1 MDLIELR
8 EFLRSDKGRLL
19 LCYLTDFMVET
30 AAKANTNAE
39 WVKGMG
45 MLINHLNQVDSECRK
60 LNELNRR
67 EKYGY
72 N

>member
-30 AAKANTNAE
+30 SIKSGANAE
-39 WVKGMG
+39 WIKGMG
-45 MLINHLNQVDSECRK
+45 MLINHLNTIDEKCRRD
-60 LNELNRR
+60 NEQNRR
-67 EKYGY
+67 
-72 N
+72 